1 MKLRYPV
8 FVFTWWVTGTMA
20 IACYTAAFV
29 WTMEMCSGKWK
40 IYLGMSMNYSWP
52 VCRLIIAGLAYS
64 LRDWHWH
71 LRCKI
76 SFISL
81 PPNCPLTHPR
91 HLRPGGGWLRPPGLV
106 AGVPQMVDSQGQD
119 GGGQDD
125 PGRRQQEERE
135 TCGARADESDPAETG
150 HQSGRLPGHHQASY
164 NDEKKRADSSTH
176 ATC

>member
-1 MKLRYPV
+1 M
-8 FVFTWWVTGTMA
+8 FVLTWWITGTMA

-76 SFISL
+76 PFTLAQPGPSQLST
-81 PPNCPLTHPR
+81 LTHLR
-91 HLRPGGGWLRPPGLV
+91 YLRPGGGGLRPAGPP
-106 AGVPQMVDSQGQD
+106 AGV
-119 GGGQDD
+119 
-125 PGRRQQEERE
+125 
-135 TCGARADESDPAETG
+135 T
-150 HQSGRLPGHHQASY
+150 
-164 NDEKKRADSSTH
+164 
-176 ATC
+176 